1 MAEKVYKA
9 IVTLVGNPLVEE
21 HLFIAQKAV
30 QDVGGRLSGDPDG
43 LCDDVALDIFCDLT
57 PSQRIELVRLL
68 RQLIPTVDFAV
79 QSILHRK
86 KKLLTADMDSTMIVG
101 ESIDEMAALL
111 GLKKKISAI
120 TARAMAGELD
130 FVEALR
136 ERVGLLEGLSTDALE
151 SIADSIVYQP
161 GARSLVATM
170 RQNGARMIL
179 VSGGFKFVTSKV
191 REKLGFHVDIGNDLA
206 VFDGKLTGNLMLPLV
221 DRATKE
227 DVLREEAI
235 SLGITLAETAAVG
248 DGANDIPM
256 LKSAGLGVGYFGK
269 EIVRNATPFQINNTD
284 LKTILYFQGYKAME
298 IVI

>member
-9 IVTLVGNPLVEE
+9 IVTLVAQPLVEE
-21 HLFIAQKAV
+21 HLFTAQEAV
-30 QDVGGRLSGDPDG
+30 QKVGGRLSGDPEG

-57 PSQRIELVRLL
+57 PSQRTALVNLL
-68 RQLIPTVDFAV
+68 RNELPTVDFAV
-79 QSILHRK
+79 QSILNRK

-101 ESIDEMAALL
+101 ESIDEMASVL
-111 GLKKKISAI
+111 GLKKKVSAI

-136 ERVGLLEGLSTDALE
+136 ERVGLMEGLPTQALDK
-151 SIADSIVYQP
+151 IADNIVYQP

-170 RQNGARMIL
+170 RQNGARMVL

-191 REKLGFHVDIGNDLA
+191 REKLGFHVDVGNDLA
-206 VFDGKLTGNLMLPLV
+206 VFDGKLTGNLLLPLV

-227 DVLREEAI
+227 DVLREEALN
-235 SLGITLAETAAVG
+235 LGISLAETAAIG

-256 LKSAGLGVGYFGK
+256 LKAAGLGVGYFGK
-269 EIVRNATPFQINNTD
+269 EIVRAATPFQINSTD
-284 LKTILYFQGYKAME
+284 LTAMLYFQGYKAME